1 MNEKDLEKFINKITL
16 SIDNSTISQNIFS
29 SLHCFMYCIY
39 LIVCVRG
46 SNFDSMTEQAPQEPC
61 PQAFLLP
68 VRPTDWLSNKRKNC
82 LLHLHFY

>member
-1 MNEKDLEKFINKITL
+1 MNEKDLEKFI
-16 SIDNSTISQNIFS
+16 ISQNIFS

-39 LIVCVRG
+39 LIVCVHVRG

-68 VRPTDWLSNKRKNC
+68 VRPTDLVK
-82 LLHLHFY
+82 